1 MLMRYNH
8 GDVLQL
14 LPVMHND
21 DSQSFMLTA
30 TFFYNQARMVWDI
43 GDTLAQ
49 AYQIEKRKQKE
60 HRIGTFGHV
69 RLCGAKNL
77 RTGQV
82 GIVKFGVTLKR
93 KISDYYRENGWRM
106 DSIGQEEYQ
115 YHPEIHV
122 SIITETLRNIGVHS
136 YDKSSVGYCGFP
148 YESIDP
154 TSFSSLNIDDFISNH
169 GLQRHWHTI
178 DSETDGLLSAVRAN
192 KRNETLEKIG
202 I

>member
-1 MLMRYNH
+1 MRYNH

-14 LPVMHND
+14 LPVTHND
-21 DSQSFMLTA
+21 GSQSFMINA

-69 RLCGAKNL
+69 RLCGVKNL

-106 DSIGQEEYQ
+106 NGIGQEEYQ

-148 YESIDP
+148 YESIDT
-154 TSFSSLNIDDFISNH
+154 TSFSSLNIDDFISNY
-169 GLQRHWHTI
+169 GIQRHWQVI
-178 DSETDGLLSAVRAN
+178 DNETDGILSAVRAN
-192 KRNETLEKIG
+192 KRNETLETLG

>member
-14 LPVMHND
+14 LPVTHND
-21 DSQSFMLTA
+21 GSQSFMVNA
-30 TFFYNQARMVWDI
+30 TFFFNRSRMVWDI

-49 AYQIEKRKQKE
+49 ACWIERRKQKE
-60 HRIGTFGHV
+60 YRIGTFGNV

-77 RTGQV
+77 STGQV
-82 GIVKFGVTLKR
+82 GIVKLGSTLKR
-93 KISDYYRENGWRM
+93 KISDYYRERGWRM
-106 DSIGQEEYQ
+106 NSIGSEEYQ
-115 YHPEIHV
+115 YHHEIHV
-122 SIITETLRNIGVHS
+122 SIITETIRNLGVAS

-148 YESIDP
+148 YENIDF
-154 TSFSSLNIDDFISNH
+154 TSFSSLNIDDFISHH
-169 GLQRHWHTI
+169 GVQRHWQVI
-178 DSETDGLLSAVRAN
+178 DNETDGMLSAVRAN

>member
-1 MLMRYNH
+1 MRYNH

-14 LPVMHND
+14 LPVTHND
-21 DSQSFMLTA
+21 GSQSFMVNA
-30 TFFYNQARMVWDI
+30 TFFFNRSRMVWDI

-49 AYQIEKRKQKE
+49 AYHIERRKQKE
-60 HRIGTFGHV
+60 HRIGTFGNV

-82 GIVKFGVTLKR
+82 GIVKLGITLKR
-93 KISDYYRENGWRM
+93 KISNHYRERGWRTEG
-106 DSIGQEEYQ
+106 IGQEEYQ

-122 SIITETLRNIGVHS
+122 SIITETTGNFGIPS

-148 YESIDP
+148 YEKIDP
-154 TSFSSLNIDDFISNH
+154 TSFSSLNIDDFISH
-169 GLQRHWHTI
+169 YGVQRHWQAI
-178 DSETDGLLSAVRAN
+178 DNETGGMLSAIRAN
-192 KRNETLEKIG
+192 KRNETLETLG

>member
-14 LPVMHND
+14 LPVIHND
-21 DSQSFMLTA
+21 GSQSFMLTT
-30 TFFYNQARMVWDI
+30 TFFYNQTRMVWDI

-82 GIVKFGVTLKR
+82 GIVKFGLTLKM

-106 DSIGQEEYQ
+106 DSIGQKEYK
-115 YHPEIHV
+115 YHPDIHV
-122 SIITETLRNIGVHS
+122 SILTETIGNIGVAS

-148 YESIDP
+148 YESINP

-169 GLQRHWHTI
+169 GLQRHWQVI
-178 DSETDGLLSAVRAN
+178 DNETDGMLSIIRAN
-192 KRNETLEKIG
+192 KRNEQLEKIG

>member
-1 MLMRYNH
+1 MKYNH

-14 LPVMHND
+14 LPVTHND
-21 DSQSFMLTA
+21 GSQSFMVNA
-30 TFFYNQARMVWDI
+30 TFFFNRSRMVWDI

-49 AYQIEKRKQKE
+49 AYQIEIRKQKE

-82 GIVKFGVTLKR
+82 GIVKLGITLKR
-93 KISDYYRENGWRM
+93 KIADYYRERGWRM
-106 DSIGQEEYQ
+106 NSIGQEEYQ
-115 YHPEIHV
+115 YHREIHI
-122 SIITETLRNIGVHS
+122 SIITETIRNIGVLS
-136 YDKSSVGYCGFP
+136 YDKSNVGYCGFP

-154 TSFSSLNIDDFISNH
+154 TSFSSLNIDDFISHH
-169 GLQRHWHTI
+169 GVQRYWQVI
-178 DSETDGLLSAVRAN
+178 DNETGGMLSVIRAK
-192 KRNETLEKIG
+192 KRNETLETLG